1 MGDEKPVFG
10 NEIKKFGHQRSADR
24 QRPALA

>member
-10 NEIKKFGHQRSADR
+10 DEIEKLGHHALNDR
-24 QRPALA
+24 PDAPL